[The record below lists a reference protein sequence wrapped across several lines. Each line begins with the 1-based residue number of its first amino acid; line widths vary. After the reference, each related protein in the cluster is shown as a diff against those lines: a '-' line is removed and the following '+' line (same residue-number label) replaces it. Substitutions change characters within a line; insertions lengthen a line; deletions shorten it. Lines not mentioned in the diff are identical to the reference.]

1 MKIFEVTSLQ
11 EAAPPPFIS
20 QEMIKGTGEYKGQGK
35 LPVTAV
41 KVVGTDAEDLELDG
55 APIKGKLFV
64 IGDWQNWDQ
73 QKQASHFYIK
83 LPSGM
88 LQRVDDKKFSTSVV
102 SAMDVANQ
110 PPGFKD
116 RVKGKVSSFLDPND
130 PERAGY
136 NVLQKPG
143 ALTGKTATTVTR
155 GLAGIDNLGRKVVD
169 YFRSKGDS
177 GGTPPKDTKN
187 TGPGYRTTD
196 YHNYS
201 DGEQP
206 TGPKS
211 GGRQKGGK
219 SQTDSAKR
227 QRELRR
233 IKQLQ
238 SGDIVTYTYGDNKTG
253 EGELRGYNPQNK
265 KEFVLKMVDPFNPNA
280 PKDPMGNPL
289 VSVPTNLVFKKQGS
303 KFDPVKGWQKRGDR
317 EDQTPRNQK

>member
-11 EAAPPPFIS
+11 EATPPPLIS
-20 QEMIKGTGEYKGQGK
+20 AEDLKGKDK
-35 LPVTAV
+35 LPVTAI
-41 KVVGTDAEDLELDG
+41 KVVGTDAEDLEYDG
-55 APIKGKLFV
+55 MPIKGKLFV
-64 IGDWQNWDQ
+64 IGDYLNWDQ

-83 LPSGM
+83 LPSGV

-102 SAMDVANQ
+102 SAMNVANQ
-110 PPGFKD
+110 PPGIKD
-116 RVKGKVSSFLDPND
+116 RIKGKVSSFLDPND

-136 NVLQKPG
+136 NTLQKPG

-169 YFRSKGDS
+169 YFNTKRQAG
-177 GGTPPKDTKN
+177 PKPTKPN
-187 TGPGYRTTD
+187 KGPGWRTTD
-196 YHNYS
+196 YHNYGG
-201 DGEQP
+201 GEQP

-238 SGDIVTYTYGDNKTG
+238 SGDIVTYTYGGNKTG
-253 EGELRGYNPQNK
+253 EGELRGLNPRNK

-303 KFDPVKGWQKRGDR
+303 NFDPVKGWQKRGDR
-317 EDQTPRNQK
+317 EDQTPRNSK